1 VISILKANIMI
12 SVVIIGASTG
22 GPSALSTILSSFP
35 ADFPAS
41 IVVIQHIMENFSG
54 PLARRLEK
62 KCQLCVKEGKNG
74 DKLEHGN
81 VYIAPTKKHLVFKN
95 SLIRLDEGPTRNH
108 FKPSIDV
115 TMESAVQSFG
125 KKVMGVV
132 LTGAGSDGV
141 KGLKAIKEAKGI
153 TIAQDEQSS
162 VLYHMPRNAFKS
174 GYVDYVLPL
183 DDIADKIKDLVH
195 KK

>member
-1 VISILKANIMI
+1 MI

-41 IVVIQHIMENFSG
+41 IVVVQHIMEHFSG
-54 PLARRLEK
+54 PLAKRLEK
-62 KCQLCVKEGKNG
+62 KCQLSVKEGENG
-74 DKLEHGN
+74 DKLEHGH

-95 SLIRLDEGPTRNH
+95 TLIKLDDGPPCNH

-115 TMESAVQSFG
+115 AMESAARSFG
-125 KKVMGVV
+125 KNVMGVV

-141 KGLKAIKEAKGI
+141 KGLKAIKDAKGI
-153 TIAQDEQSS
+153 TIAQDEKSS
-162 VLYHMPRNAFKS
+162 VLYHMPKNAFES
-174 GYVDYVLPL
+174 GNVDYVLAL
-183 DDIADKIKDLVH
+183 DEITDKIKALVYM
-195 KK
+195 K

>member
-1 VISILKANIMI
+1 MI

-41 IVVIQHIMENFSG
+41 IIVVQHIMENFSG
-54 PLARRLEK
+54 SLAERLKK
-62 KCQLCVKEGKNG
+62 KCTLSVKEGEDEDQLKRG
-74 DKLEHGN
+74 Y

-95 SLIRLDEGPTRNH
+95 TLIKLDDGPPCNH

-115 TMESAVQSFG
+115 TMESAARFFG
-125 KKVMGVV
+125 KNVLGVV

-141 KGLKAIKEAKGI
+141 KGLKAIKDAKGI

-162 VLYHMPRNAFKS
+162 VIYHMPKNAFES
-174 GYVDYVLPL
+174 GNVDYVLPL
-183 DDIADKIKDLVH
+183 DDIADKIKALVY